1 MPGCAREAPEACYLP
16 TFMDPIRLL
25 VISNPTAPN
34 LRLLDQ
40 LKEPVEIRVGEDLE
54 FLKTHAPHAEVILNG
69 SHHGELLHAV
79 LPCARRVKWIH
90 VLSAGVDKILF
101 PELIESQTP
110 LTNGRG
116 VFKDSLAEFSIASI
130 LFFAKDLRRL
140 VSSQEAG
147 KWEQFDVVQIR
158 GLTLGV
164 VGYGEIGR
172 ETGRLA
178 RALGMKVVAAR
189 RRATLSANDGDLERA
204 YPPEGLREMLS
215 VSDYVVVSTP
225 LTGETR
231 GLIGDAELRAMKS
244 SGVIINVGRG
254 PVIVEPALI
263 AALTEKR
270 IRGAA
275 LDVFDVEPLPAGH
288 AFYRLDNVLLSPH
301 SADHVV
307 GWADSAMNQF
317 IENFER
323 YRSGQ
328 PLENLVDKKAGY

>member
-1 MPGCAREAPEACYLP
+1 
-16 TFMDPIRLL
+16 MDPIRLL
-25 VISNPTAPN
+25 VISNPTASN

-40 LKEPVEIRVGEDLE
+40 LSQPVDIRVGDDVE
-54 FLKTHAPHAEVILNG
+54 FLKTHAPDADVILNG

-79 LPCARRVKWIH
+79 LPGARRVKWIH
-90 VLSAGVDKILF
+90 VLSAGVDKIVF
-101 PELIESQTP
+101 PELIESPIP

-116 VFKDSLAEFSIASI
+116 VFKDSLAEFCMASI

-158 GLTLGV
+158 GHVLGV

-172 ETGRLA
+172 ETARLA
-178 RALGMKVVAAR
+178 RAMGMKVVAVR
-189 RRATLSANDGDLERA
+189 RRAALSASDRDVERV
-204 YPPEGLREMLS
+204 YPPEELREMLG

-225 LTGETR
+225 LTAETR

-244 SGVIINVGRG
+244 SAVIINVGRG

-263 AALTEKR
+263 AALSEKR

-275 LDVFDVEPLPAGH
+275 LDVFDVEPLPEGH
-288 AFYRLDNVLLSPH
+288 LFYTLDNVLLSPH
-301 SADHVV
+301 SADHIV
-307 GWADSAMNQF
+307 GWADAAMNQF
-317 IENFER
+317 IQNFER
-323 YRSGQ
+323 FRDGQ
-328 PLENLVDKKAGY
+328 PLENVVDKKAGY

>member
-1 MPGCAREAPEACYLP
+1 
-16 TFMDPIRLL
+16 MDPIRLL
-25 VISNPTAPN
+25 VISNATASN
-34 LRLLDQ
+34 LRLLDK
-40 LKEPVEIRVGEDLE
+40 LPEPVEVRVGDDVE
-54 FLKTHAPHAEVILNG
+54 FLKTHAPEADVILNG

-101 PELIESQTP
+101 PELIESP
-110 LTNGRG
+110 VPVTNGRG

-147 KWEQFDVVQIR
+147 RWEQFDVVQIR
-158 GLTLGV
+158 GQVLG
-164 VGYGEIGR
+164 
-172 ETGRLA
+172 
-178 RALGMKVVAAR
+178 
-189 RRATLSANDGDLERA
+189 
-204 YPPEGLREMLS
+204 

-225 LTGETR
+225 LTSDTR

-244 SGVIINVGRG
+244 SAVIINVGRG
-254 PVIVEPALI
+254 PVIVEQALI

-270 IRGAA
+270 IQGAA
-275 LDVFDVEPLPAGH
+275 LDVFDVEPLPEGH
-288 AFYRLDNVLLSPH
+288 PFYKLDNVLLSPH

-323 YRSGQ
+323 FRNGQ
-328 PLENLVDKKAGY
+328 PLENVVDKKAGY

>member
-1 MPGCAREAPEACYLP
+1 
-16 TFMDPIRLL
+16 MDPIRLL
-25 VISNPTAPN
+25 VISNPTAPS
-34 LRLLDQ
+34 LRLLEQ
-40 LKEPVEIRVGEDLE
+40 LPEPVEIRVGDDVE
-54 FLKTHAPHAEVILNG
+54 FLKTHAPEADVILNG
-69 SHHGELLHAV
+69 SHNGDLLHAV
-79 LPCARRVKWIH
+79 FPCARRVKWIH
-90 VLSAGVDKILF
+90 VLAAGVDKIVF
-101 PELIESQTP
+101 PELVQSPAP

-147 KWEQFDVVQIR
+147 RWEQFDVVQAR
-158 GLTLGV
+158 GQVLGV

-172 ETGRLA
+172 ETARLA
-178 RALGMKVVAAR
+178 RALGMKVAAVR
-189 RRATLSANDGDLERA
+189 RRAGLSASDPTLERV
-204 YPPEGLREMLS
+204 YPPEGLREMLG

-225 LTGETR
+225 LTPETR
-231 GLIGDAELRAMKS
+231 GLIGGAELRAMKS
-244 SGVIINVGRG
+244 SAVIINVGRG
-254 PVIVEPALI
+254 PVVVESALI
-263 AALTEKR
+263 AALTERR

-288 AFYRLDNVLLSPH
+288 PFYKLDNVLLSPH
-301 SADHVV
+301 SADHVA

-323 YRSGQ
+323 FRNGQ

>member
-1 MPGCAREAPEACYLP
+1 
-16 TFMDPIRLL
+16 MDPIRLL
-25 VISNPTAPN
+25 VISNPTASN
-34 LRLLDQ
+34 LRLLDK
-40 LKEPVEIRVGEDLE
+40 LPEPVEVRVGDHVE
-54 FLKTHAPHAEVILNG
+54 FLKTHAPEADVILNG

-101 PELIESQTP
+101 PELIESP
-110 LTNGRG
+110 VPVTNGRG
-116 VFKDSLAEFSIASI
+116 VFKDSLAEFCIASI

-147 KWEQFDVVQIR
+147 RWEQFDVVQIR
-158 GLTLGV
+158 GQVLGV

-178 RALGMKVVAAR
+178 RAMGMKVVAVR
-189 RRATLSANDGDLERA
+189 RRAGLSAKDPNLERA
-204 YPPEGLREMLS
+204 YPPEGLREMLG

-225 LTGETR
+225 LTSDTR
-231 GLIGDAELRAMKS
+231 GLIGDAELLAMKS
-244 SGVIINVGRG
+244 SAVIINVGRG
-254 PVIVEPALI
+254 PVIVEQAVI
-263 AALTEKR
+263 AALTENR

-275 LDVFDVEPLPAGH
+275 LDVFDVEPLPEGH
-288 AFYRLDNVLLSPH
+288 PFYKLDNVLLSPH
-301 SADHVV
+301 SADHIV

-323 YRSGQ
+323 FRDGQ
-328 PLENLVDKKAGY
+328 PLENVVDKKAGY

>member
-1 MPGCAREAPEACYLP
+1 MPCFARATSGPCYLSS
-16 TFMDPIRLL
+16 FMDPILLL
-25 VISNPTAPN
+25 VISDPSASN
-34 LRLLDQ
+34 LRLLEK
-40 LKEPVEIRVGEDLE
+40 LPEPVEVRVGNDPE
-54 FLKTHAPHAEVILNG
+54 FLKTHAPDADVIVNG

-79 LPCARRVKWIH
+79 FPYARRVKWIH
-90 VLSAGVDKILF
+90 VLSAGVEKLLF
-101 PELIESQTP
+101 PELIANPAP

-116 VFKDSLAEFSIASI
+116 VFKDSLAEFSMASI

-158 GLTLGV
+158 GQVLGV

-178 RALGMKVVAAR
+178 RALGMKVVAVR
-189 RRATLSANDGDLERA
+189 RRAELSANDSDLERA

-225 LTGETR
+225 LTSETR
-231 GLIGDAELRAMKS
+231 GLIGDAQLRAMKS

-288 AFYRLDNVLLSPH
+288 PFYKLDNVLLSPP
-301 SADHVV
+301 SADHVA
-307 GWADSAMNQF
+307 GWADSAMNRF
-317 IENFER
+317 LENFER
-323 YRSGQ
+323 FRNGQ
-328 PLENLVDKKAGY
+328 PLENMVDKKAGY

>member
-1 MPGCAREAPEACYLP
+1 MPGPCYLP

-25 VISNPTAPN
+25 VISNPTANN
-34 LRLLDQ
+34 LRLLSA
-40 LKEPVEIRVGEDLE
+40 LPEPVEIRVGDDPE
-54 FLKTHAPHAEVILNG
+54 FLKKHAPHADVIVNS
-69 SHHGELLHAV
+69 SHIGELLGIV
-79 LPCARRVKWIH
+79 LPCARSVKWIH
-90 VLSAGVDKILF
+90 ILSAGVDKVLF
-101 PELIESQTP
+101 PELIASPTP

-130 LFFAKDLRRL
+130 LFFAKDFRRL
-140 VSSQEAG
+140 VKSQEAA

-158 GLTLGV
+158 GQVLGV

-178 RALGMKVVAAR
+178 RALGMKVVALR
-189 RRATLSANDGDLERA
+189 RRPELSRRDADLERA
-204 YPPEGLREMLS
+204 YSPDELCEMLS

-225 LTGETR
+225 LTEGTR
-231 GLIGDAELRAMKS
+231 GLIGDRELRAMKS
-244 SGVIINVGRG
+244 SAVIINVGRG
-254 PVIVEPALI
+254 PVIVESALI
-263 AALTEKR
+263 GALQQRR

-288 AFYRLDNVLLSPH
+288 PFYTLDNVLLSPH
-301 SADHVV
+301 SADHVA

-323 YRSGQ
+323 FRKGE
-328 PLENLVDKKAGY
+328 PLANVVDKNAGY

>member
-1 MPGCAREAPEACYLP
+1 
-16 TFMDPIRLL
+16 MDPIRLL
-25 VISNPTAPN
+25 VISNATASN
-34 LRLLDQ
+34 LRLLDK
-40 LKEPVEIRVGEDLE
+40 LPEPVEVRVGDDVE
-54 FLKTHAPHAEVILNG
+54 FLKTHAPEADVILNG

-101 PELIESQTP
+101 PELIESP
-110 LTNGRG
+110 VPVTNGRG

-147 KWEQFDVVQIR
+147 RWEQFDVVQIR
-158 GLTLGV
+158 GQVLGV

-178 RALGMKVVAAR
+178 RAMGMKVVAVR
-189 RRATLSANDGDLERA
+189 RRAGLSAKDQTLERT
-204 YPPEGLREMLS
+204 YPPEGLREMLG

-225 LTGETR
+225 LTSDTR

-244 SGVIINVGRG
+244 SAVIINVGRG
-254 PVIVEPALI
+254 PVIVEQALI

-270 IRGAA
+270 IQGAA
-275 LDVFDVEPLPAGH
+275 LDVFDVEPLPEGH
-288 AFYRLDNVLLSPH
+288 PFYKLDNVLLSPH

-323 YRSGQ
+323 FRNGQ
-328 PLENLVDKKAGY
+328 PLENVVDKKAGY